1 MMNQSQDATSIKA
14 SSRPIVWTIAGSDSG
29 GGAGIQ
35 ADLLTF
41 NDLECHGCCVMSATT
56 AQNSLCVNLVEPVS
70 ASMLLAQ
77 LDTLWSDLPA
87 KVIKIGLIASQQQL
101 GLIAQWLRQLQ
112 QQSQLP
118 FVVLDPVLVASSGDY
133 LSDSRIN
140 FSPLAGLISVITPNY
155 HELYHLSANLLPTFV
170 PAKEMYNQQNNMI
183 LAAQSLAE
191 HFNCHVV
198 AKGGDASWQ
207 QQRAIDVYVC
217 RQVQGASTLYDNQVF
232 LLSSARVDTSNHH
245 GSGCTLSSAIASFVA
260 HDYVV
265 HDAVVLAKAYVTNG
279 LIHSRAVGNGPGVL
293 ARTGWPDNLLLM
305 PQISGVNIKLSHNN
319 VEPTKVPCVAP
330 LGVYPVLDCLSHLTH
345 VLEAG
350 CKTVQFRAKL
360 INEDDPIQQQQLE
373 SDICEA
379 IRLGKEFNAQLFIN
393 DHWQLAIKHHAFG
406 VHLGQED
413 LTCVDITAIQQA
425 GLALG
430 ISSHSYFEVL
440 IAHQYS
446 PAYIALGHIYPT
458 TTKQM
463 PSAPQGLTKLS
474 RYVSL
479 VAKHYPTVAIGGINL
494 ECLADVASTGVDD
507 VAVVRAISH
516 ASDVAEAYRQLHQAW
531 LHLSGSR
538 KYLTVHQRNNDNQ
551 VAI

>member
-1 MMNQSQDATSIKA
+1 MNQPKNPTSTNV

-35 ADLLTF
+35 ADLLTM
-41 NDLECHGCCVMSATT
+41 NDLECHGCSVMSAIT

-87 KVIKIGLIASQQQL
+87 KVIKIGLIANQQQL
-101 GLIAQWLRQLQ
+101 GLIAEWLRRLQ

-133 LSDSRIN
+133 LSDSRID

-155 HELYHLSANLLPTFV
+155 HELYHLSASLLPACE
-170 PAKEMYNQQNNMI
+170 PATQNHSQQHNMI

-191 HFNCHVV
+191 HFHCHVV

-207 QQRAIDVYVC
+207 QQRAIDVYVSK
-217 RQVQGASTLYDNQVF
+217 QVQGASTLYDNQVF
-232 LLSSARVDTSNHH
+232 LLSSARVDTTHHH

-265 HDAVVLAKAYVTNG
+265 HDAIVLAKAYVTNG

-305 PQISGVNIKLSHNN
+305 PQISGVNAQHSHNN
-319 VEPTKVPCVAP
+319 VNPIKAPRVAP
-330 LGVYPVLDCLSHLTH
+330 LGVYPVLDCLSQLTQ
-345 VLEAG
+345 VLAAG

-360 INEDDPIQQQQLE
+360 IDEDDPIQEQQLE
-373 SDICEA
+373 ADICEV
-379 IRLGKEFNAQLFIN
+379 IKIGKAFNAQIFIN

-413 LTCVDITAIQQA
+413 LACANIEAIQQA

-430 ISSHSYFEVL
+430 ISSHSYFEAL
-440 IAHQYS
+440 IAHQCS
-446 PAYIALGHIYPT
+446 PTYIALGHIYPT

-463 PSAPQGLTKLS
+463 PSAPQGLAKLR

-479 VAKHYPTVAIGGINL
+479 MAKHYPTVAIGGINL
-494 ECLADVASTGVDD
+494 SRLADVANSGVAE

-531 LHLSGSR
+531 LHLTRTR
-538 KYLTVHQRNNDNQ
+538 KYLTVHQRNNDGQ
-551 VAI
+551 EAI